1 MLPNNSIIWPHTSS
15 PKVWIYQSK
24 ISPSAHFPCMHYF
37 ISCLMTLVWWP
48 SSEKSCSSFHSICSV
63 MCTFALGRCI
73 PAILVQQKPLVGI
86 LWNAHLSYTN
96 TIWGVDISNNI
107 FPVKLILILH
117 FYPTRRK
124 KKNRNFLH
132 RSFNLS
138 GRSGDRSKHIK
149 ILFSLPSVC
158 CRWPPLIL
166 NIFLYL

>member
-1 MLPNNSIIWPHTSS
+1 MLPNNSILWPQISS

-37 ISCLMTLVWWP
+37 ISRLMTLVWWP
-48 SSEKSCSSFHSICSV
+48 TSEKSCSPFHSICSV

-124 KKNRNFLH
+124 KRIGTFCTGALTFLVEVVIGPNTLKFYFPFQVFAADDPH
-132 RSFNLS
+132 WS
-138 GRSGDRSKHIK
+138 
-149 ILFSLPSVC
+149 
-158 CRWPPLIL
+158 
-166 NIFLYL
+166 